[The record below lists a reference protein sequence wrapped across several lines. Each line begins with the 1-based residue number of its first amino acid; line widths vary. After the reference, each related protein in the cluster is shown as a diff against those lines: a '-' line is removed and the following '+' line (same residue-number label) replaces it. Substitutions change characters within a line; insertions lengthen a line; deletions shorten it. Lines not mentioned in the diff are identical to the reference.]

1 MEDSPVYL
9 SILFAILMLRLILL
23 LKEFQLPSPILK
35 SDFKIGI
42 TGIWPPEYRSF
53 FEHLETGVK
62 TTSKHV

>member
-1 MEDSPVYL
+1 MQVTSPK
-9 SILFAILMLRLILL
+9 
-23 LKEFQLPSPILK
+23 KEEKK
-35 SDFKIGI
+35 SYPG